1 MSISTLLQLHNS
13 TTQLP
18 FELFAEGDDFHF
30 GKIDVS
36 ASEISLIPYT
46 WDVKFSIDSS
56 QSMEESCKDG
66 KTKMQHIKYT
76 IAQILRTFAN
86 YSSTSAI
93 RFNVCVHSFDND
105 DDEIFDFTEIT
116 QENVNT
122 YIEKINTIEP
132 NSCTNLL
139 NPITVTNEQMDAR
152 RILHPTNKQLHIM
165 LTDGQDTSNNSREK
179 ITSEVNS
186 AYDFVIIGFGLEHD
200 VKTLTMIS
208 SIPRCDYAFV
218 DILERA
224 GMVYGEC
231 LHHILYRVAEN
242 ITLTLENATI
252 YNWKTNTWEE
262 KLELDGISSGL
273 IKTYYVRTTT
283 PDIIAG
289 SISGSLCSLNQE
301 SPTTELS
308 TIDKLPDLLDQET
321 SSVVEV
327 NLIKDMFRFHTMELL
342 YQAKQCESDRSN
354 SFAQMLDEMESE
366 EDDTAPLHTHNK
378 ISTMR
383 TTLRAFFNIIK
394 TYMRE
399 NEEME
404 DAFLKNLL
412 DDLYIVYKTLGTTY
426 SNVYSTARYRSQG
439 RQNVCTATQIDDIDL
454 QLQVPS
460 TPRPPRILFPLRLQ
474 RSKTISR
481 RFDDD
486 INDHF
491 EDEFIDHSITQ
502 NTQDTYASPS
512 VTKLM
517 REVSGY

>member
-18 FELFAEGDDFHF
+18 FALFAEGEDFHF
-30 GKIDVS
+30 GKLDVS

-76 IAQILRTFAN
+76 ITQILRTFAN

-105 DDEIFDFTEIT
+105 DIEIFDFTEIT

-122 YIEKINTIEP
+122 YIEKINIIEP

-186 AYDFVIIGFGLEHD
+186 AYDFVVIGFGLEHD

-242 ITLTLENATI
+242 ITLSLENATI
-252 YNWKTNTWEE
+252 YNWKTNTWDE

-273 IKTYYVRTTT
+273 TKTYYVRTTT
-283 PDIIAG
+283 PDIITG
-289 SISGSLCSLNQE
+289 SICGSLCSINQE
-301 SPTTELS
+301 SPTTELA
-308 TIDKLPDLLDQET
+308 TIEKLPDLVDEET
-321 SSVVEV
+321 DSIIEV
-327 NLIKDMFRFHTMELL
+327 NLIKDMFRCHTMELL
-342 YQAKQCESDRSN
+342 YEAKRCETQRSN
-354 SFAQMLDEMESE
+354 SFAQMLDEMESQE
-366 EDDTAPLHTHNK
+366 EDTPSQKYNA
-378 ISTMR
+378 IATMR
-383 TTLRAFFNIIK
+383 TTLRVFFNVIK

-399 NEEME
+399 NDVME

-412 DDLYIVYKTLGTTY
+412 DDLYIVYKTLGTTH
-426 SNVYSTARYRSQG
+426 SNVYSTARQRSQG

-454 QLQVPS
+454 QLQVPL
-460 TPRPPRILFPLRLQ
+460 TPRAPRIPFPLKLHRT
-474 RSKTISR
+474 KTISR
-481 RFDDD
+481 SFDDD
-486 INDHF
+486 IDDDF

-517 REVSGY
+517 RDVSGY